1 LTVWENRLERY
12 GSLNSLHGES
22 KPCFCNGGGVCQQ
35 LEQGFPTNMELN
47 MTTAPT
53 VQALFFRAERK
64 SKTQI
69 ITHHTAPAWKKLWWR
84 IRLFFINRRYS
95 KRKKSV

>member
-1 LTVWENRLERY
+1 
-12 GSLNSLHGES
+12 
-22 KPCFCNGGGVCQQ
+22 
-35 LEQGFPTNMELN
+35 MELN

-69 ITHHTAPAWKKLWWR
+69 ITHHTAPAWKKIWWR
-84 IRLFFINRRYS
+84 IRLYFINRKYANAR
-95 KRKKSV
+95 RLQRRN